1 MQKIKNK
8 QQGTFSLIE
17 SGLTKVAHVSQFL
30 RTEERNNLYEAV
42 CKEQMAFKKIEAPG
56 LDAQTTTFVNLNENE
71 GIEYKGIYD
80 AYLNLNKRI
89 IEQLPFLFEK
99 LCIDPFP
106 VSNIP
111 LTLVNGSHGHY
122 GIPHVDAIEKGK
134 QISILFYFNHIPK
147 VFKGGD
153 LQLFDN
159 DSNSPKGYCDKPFF
173 TIDFEDNILVCFASD
188 TFHGITE
195 VHSNSNNFEDGRFIA
210 VGFIKIPEKKL

>member
-1 MQKIKNK
+1 MQKTKN
-8 QQGTFSLIE
+8 QQKDTFSIIK
-17 SGLTKVAHVSQFL
+17 SGSIKVAHVSQFL
-30 RTEERNNLYEAV
+30 PTEERNNLYKAV
-42 CKEQMAFKKIEAPG
+42 CKEQIAFKKIEAPG
-56 LDAQTTTFVNLNENE
+56 LDVQTTTFVNLNQNE
-71 GIEYKGIYD
+71 GIEHKAIHD

-89 IEQLPFLFEK
+89 IEQLPFLFKK

-111 LTLVNGSHGHY
+111 FTLVNGSDGHY
-122 GIPHVDAIEKGK
+122 GIPHVDAVEKGT
-134 QISILFYFNHIPK
+134 QISILYYFNRVPK

-159 DSNSPKGYCDKPFF
+159 DSNSLKGYSDKPFF
-173 TIDFEDNILVCFASD
+173 TIDFEDNILICFSSD

-210 VGFIKIPEKKL
+210 VGFLKIPENKI